1 MNPRTI
7 DFHNHVIP
15 PPAVAALR
23 RAGNPFQAEERD
35 GVIQHHDG
43 IAFPM
48 APEMHDLEAKLR
60 SLDERRLD
68 LAVVSPSPTLLGCN
82 HPAAE
87 ALEACR
93 ILNDGLLEMVRQAP
107 DRLRPMAALPLQ
119 DADAAVAEMERMAA
133 AGCRSVMVGT
143 FASGWR
149 LGDSSL
155 RPFWKRAQAL
165 DLLVFLHP
173 FFVDAKP
180 GMEHH
185 YLTNLA
191 GNPLETAL
199 AMADLVLS
207 GVLDEC
213 PDLKVMLAH
222 GGGYAPFQY
231 GRIQHGHRYRGEVRT
246 DEPHDPFE
254 HLGSF
259 YFDTIT
265 HSVPALDFL
274 VRFAG
279 ADRVLMG
286 TDLPFDM
293 ADFDPVGTVDGVA
306 LTAADRDL
314 ILSGNALRLLGEA
327 AAADTTTPK
336 EMTV

>member
-1 MNPRTI
+1 MTPRTI

-23 RAGNPFQAEERD
+23 RPGNPFEADERD
-35 GVIQHHDG
+35 GTIQHHDG

-60 SLDERRLD
+60 SLDVRGLD
-68 LAVVSPSPTLLGCN
+68 LAGVSPSPTLLGCN
-82 HPAAE
+82 HPAEA

-93 ILNDGLLEMVRQAP
+93 ILNDGLLEMVAGAP
-107 DRLRPMAALPLQ
+107 ERLRPMAAIPLQ
-119 DADAAVAEMERMAA
+119 DPAAAVAETERMAA
-133 AGCRSVMVGT
+133 AGCRTVMVGT

-149 LGDSSL
+149 LGQPSL
-155 RPFWKRAQAL
+155 RPFWRRVQEM

-173 FFVDAKP
+173 FFVGAKP

-207 GVLDEC
+207 GVLDEL
-213 PDLKVMLAH
+213 PDLKILLAH
-222 GGGYAPFQY
+222 GGGYAPYQY
-231 GRIQHGHRYRGEVRT
+231 GRIQHGHRYREEVRA
-246 DEPHDPFE
+246 DEPHDPFS
-254 HLGSF
+254 HLRSF

-265 HSVPALDFL
+265 HSPAALEFL

-279 ADRVLMG
+279 ADRVLTG
-286 TDLPFDM
+286 TDRPSTW
-293 ADFDPVGTVDGVA
+293 PT
-306 LTAADRDL
+306 
-314 ILSGNALRLLGEA
+314 S
-327 AAADTTTPK
+327 TPWARS
-336 EMTV
+336 TPCP

>member
-1 MNPRTI
+1 MAPRTV

-15 PPAVAALR
+15 PPAVASLR
-23 RAGNPFQAEERD
+23 RAGNPFEADERD
-35 GVIQHHDG
+35 GTIQHHDG

-48 APEMHDLEAKLR
+48 APEMHDVEEKLR
-60 SLDERRLD
+60 SLDARGLE

-82 HPAAE
+82 HPADE

-93 ILNDGLLEMVRQAP
+93 ILNDGLLEMVAEAP
-107 DRLRPMAALPLQ
+107 DRLRPMAAVPLQ
-119 DADAAVAEMERMAA
+119 DAEQAVAEMERMAA

-143 FASGWR
+143 FATGWR
-149 LGDSSL
+149 LGQPSL
-155 RPFWKRAQAL
+155 RPFWRRAQEL

-173 FFVDAKP
+173 FFVGAKP

-199 AMADLVLS
+199 AMADIVLS
-207 GVLDEC
+207 GVLDEL
-213 PDLKVMLAH
+213 PELKILLAH
-222 GGGYAPFQY
+222 GGGYAPYQY
-231 GRIQHGHRYRGEVRT
+231 GRIRHGHEVREEVRT
-246 DEPHDPFE
+246 DEPHDPFD
-254 HLGSF
+254 HLRSF

-265 HSVPALDFL
+265 HSAQALDFL

-279 ADRVLMG
+279 ADRVLVG

-293 ADFDPVGTVDGVA
+293 ADFDPVGTVDSVA
-306 LTAADRDL
+306 LTRRDRDL
-314 ILSGNALRLLGEA
+314 VLAGNALRLLGEESGSHE
-327 AAADTTTPK
+327 TRSK
-336 EMTV
+336 ELTV